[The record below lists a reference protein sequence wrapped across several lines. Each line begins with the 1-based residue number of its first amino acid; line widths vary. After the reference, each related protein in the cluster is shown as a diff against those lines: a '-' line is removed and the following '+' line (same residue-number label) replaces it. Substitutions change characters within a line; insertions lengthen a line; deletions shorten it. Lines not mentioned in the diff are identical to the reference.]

1 MIKILNTKS
10 KDFQKNLNYYL
21 SLRRRHPDSRI
32 NLVRKIVKDVRKY
45 KDKSIIKYEK
55 KFNKLKSLSKKNF
68 YFSNTEIEKNIKSL
82 DNKVKNSICAFFVI
96 LVVEIFILLRV

>member
-55 KFNKLKSLSKKNF
+55 FNKLKSLKKF
-68 YFSNTEIEKNIKSL
+68 YFSNTEIEKT
-82 DNKVKNSICAFFVI
+82 
-96 LVVEIFILLRV
+96 